1 MPGVFIC
8 LILYLKFKK
17 GDSVKPFLNTR
28 GAYWTAGAVV
38 ALALWT
44 SACPTMTYPLYQAD
58 WHVSTTTVTWIFA
71 AYPIVLIP
79 VLIAFSDLSDHIGR
93 RSAMLLGLLAELVG
107 VLLFAFADGVPWLLA
122 GRAFMGLGV
131 GLSLSPASVAM
142 VEFSTP
148 GKEGRAG
155 SIGTAISS
163 SGIALAMLVGGALT
177 QYAPFPLHLNFFVLA
192 AVIAVVVG
200 FVAGMP
206 HHTSNE
212 TRTRWRVR
220 AIVIPRGNRGVFA
233 AGAVAFASSFLLGAI
248 VLPLGAK
255 IANQLAGSA
264 NALVTGALLSVFAA
278 FIAVSALLARRL
290 GPWTQVTVGAVGSV
304 AAVWLLVL
312 TSATHSMTVFFLAS
326 ACAGAA
332 YAFDFAGG
340 LTVFNTYAA
349 PHHRASMVSG
359 GYLVGYFAQGVGAPV
374 LGWVV
379 TAHGLPAGLLTGAAS
394 FSVIFGAALAMGL
407 VMLSRT
413 RHRGFRRPDGVVS
426 RSAPAAQ
433 RATDGVHESTDHG

>member
-1 MPGVFIC
+1 MQ
-8 LILYLKFKK
+8 
-17 GDSVKPFLNTR
+17 PFLNAR
-28 GAYWTAGAVV
+28 AAFWTAGAVV

-58 WHVSTTTVTWIFA
+58 WHISTTTVTWIFA
-71 AYPIVLIP
+71 AYPIALIP
-79 VLIAFSDLSDHIGR
+79 VLILFGDLSDHIGR
-93 RSAMLLGLLAELVG
+93 RSAMLLGLLAELAG

-142 VEFSTP
+142 VEFSAP
-148 GKEGRAG
+148 GKEARAG
-155 SIGTAISS
+155 SVGTAVSA

-192 AVIAVVVG
+192 AVIAVVVC
-200 FVAGMP
+200 FVAGIP
-206 HHTSNE
+206 QHSANGSSI
-212 TRTRWRVR
+212 RWRVR
-220 AIVIPRGNRGVFA
+220 AIAIPRGNRGVFA

-255 IANQLAGSA
+255 IAHQLAGST

-290 GPWTQVTVGAVGSV
+290 GPWTLVTVGAVVSV
-304 AAVWLLVL
+304 AAVWLFVV
-312 TSATHSMTVFFLAS
+312 TSATHSMAVFFLAS

-340 LTVFNTYAA
+340 LTVLNTYAA
-349 PHHRASMVSG
+349 PRDRASMVSG
-359 GYLVGYFAQGVGAPV
+359 GYLVGYLAQGVGAPV

-394 FSVIFGAALAMGL
+394 FSAFFAAALLLGL

-413 RHRGFRRPDGVVS
+413 RRPGSRKTGGAVA

-433 RATDGVHESTDHG
+433 RAADGVPEILDRT